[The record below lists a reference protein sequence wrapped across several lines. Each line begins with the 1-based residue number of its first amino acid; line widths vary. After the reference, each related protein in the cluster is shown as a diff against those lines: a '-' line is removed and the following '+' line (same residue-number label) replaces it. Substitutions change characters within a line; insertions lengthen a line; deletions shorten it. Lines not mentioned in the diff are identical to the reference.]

1 MTIEDITL
9 KVKGLA
15 IKHSGK
21 VGATVKFAFED
32 GTFIYLDDSTSPA
45 QVTNEDQ
52 PAQCTV
58 KISFENFIKMLNGD
72 MNAMGAYMM
81 GTMKIDGDKDS
92 SHETGKHV
100 LRPNPP
106 FANCFVPIYCH

>member
-15 IKHSGK
+15 IEHSGK
-21 VGATVKFAFED
+21 IGATVKFAFDD
-32 GTFIYLDDSTSPA
+32 GSVIHLNDTVSPA
-45 QVTNEDQ
+45 VVTNEDQ

-58 KISFENFIKMLNGD
+58 KISLENFIKMLNGD

-81 GTMKIDGDKDS
+81 GRMKIDGDMTVAMK
-92 SHETGKHV
+92 
-100 LRPNPP
+100 L
-106 FANCFVPIYCH
+106 ANMF